1 MKNLT
6 EDLSLENSHE
16 NNDNSILNVLI
27 IFLKNIKLLFV
38 IPLLSSLVS
47 IFYLIFFSVPIY
59 KSSSTFMST
68 IDNGNSQ
75 SQVMGIAAQLGFS
88 ILDDKSA
95 QWSYLDV
102 VKSRSLAINLLER
115 KFDTSL
121 LGKGVSLYNIINN
134 DKTLIYSKNDKMF
147 YSSIAK
153 VQRMVQIFTTGTI
166 YNLEIS
172 SIDPNLS
179 AQIATAVIEE
189 LNKHQKT
196 YNNERSSKTL
206 DFIRGRLASTK
217 INLELAE
224 ESLKDF
230 RASNRNIYDSPH
242 LIMQQERMLRD
253 LAVMTG
259 VYTALHQQFESA
271 KIDNIKETD
280 YVVLLDDPNVPS
292 YPVRPKK
299 KIIVILSILFGFGLS
314 IIVVLLKEKIIKSKI
329 QNKDKINE
337 IKLFFKR

>member
-314 IIVVLLKEKIIKSKI
+314 IIVVLLKEKIIKSKV

>member
-1 MKNLT
+1 
-6 EDLSLENSHE
+6 
-16 NNDNSILNVLI
+16 
-27 IFLKNIKLLFV
+27 
-38 IPLLSSLVS
+38 
-47 IFYLIFFSVPIY
+47 
-59 KSSSTFMST
+59 MST

-153 VQRMVQIFTTGTI
+153 VQSMVQIFTTGTI